1 MCEFFSN
8 FATQNYLYID
18 FMKKI
23 LCILALALPMLTY
36 AQQIKQ
42 GSVVDQNG
50 TPLVGVSISELGSDV
65 GTITDA
71 NGYFSIIPMRDSAI
85 LVCSYVGYK
94 SLSLPSLKR
103 NDYGRIQLEE
113 DTILLKDV
121 TITSQIT
128 RTKATPTPSSQVTS
142 FDIEEKLGSQEF
154 PMILKS
160 TPGVHPNVQGG
171 GWGDSEI
178 WMRGFDNSHIAV
190 LVNGIPVNDME
201 NGALY
206 WSNWAGLAD
215 VTEVVQTQRGIGANL
230 ISTQS
235 IGGSINIITKGI
247 STKRNVSLSYS
258 LGNDG
263 YNKILFSA
271 SSGLLKNGW
280 SFTILGS
287 KTWGNGYAMGTNYS
301 VYNYFVNISKRINA
315 NHQLSLTGFGAP
327 QQHHSRSCALTNA
340 EWNKVK
346 DFNLFGK
353 DYTQYNPEYGFDSN
367 GQRKSSEFN
376 KYHKPQ
382 ISLNHIWQI
391 DHKSSLSTTAY
402 ASIGYG
408 YAFSGE
414 ANSDVYTEYDWY
426 GSDYGILN
434 TKFRKA
440 DGTFDYAKIE
450 SINDTSSTG
459 SQMVMTKLNTSFQWY
474 GLISTYK
481 NTFLDCLN
489 LVAGIDIR
497 YYKGLHRN
505 VIDDLYG
512 GAYYVDP
519 ARQDVSIVNNSIATD
534 EWKNQHLHTGDIV
547 HRDYDGNVMQEGAF
561 AQLEYNG
568 RYISTFVSGAINYTS
583 FWRYDRMYY
592 EPSKARSE
600 TVGFVGGSI
609 KAGLNYKINKHNNL
623 YANFGY
629 VSNVPPFKNGVFMSA
644 NTSNIINRNAKN
656 EKAITGEIGYQF
668 TNNFIHLAVNGYI
681 TEYMDKTMTKKGK
694 ADNKTQYYLNMS
706 GVSARHMGM
715 EFEAS
720 AMPVHWLELS
730 AMVSLGNW
738 VWDSD
743 SVKGLVYDTYG
754 QAITPEGNPTQPGA
768 PDQAW
773 AIINIKG
780 VHVGGSAQTTASF
793 DVLFKPY
800 KGMRIGGCY
809 TLYDRN
815 YAYYALSG
823 GSLKLGKVMNVC
835 EAWRIPLSGSLDLRA
850 SYSFNIRNVNM
861 NIAGIVNNVI
871 GQRNIEKAWNPS
883 NVSQDVKVVNPD
895 DVYFFYSPMRTWNV
909 KLKIQF

>member
-1 MCEFFSN
+1 
-8 FATQNYLYID
+8 
-18 FMKKI
+18 MKKLLSLFTL
-23 LCILALALPMLTY
+23 LCACASMMAVSVKITGNVQD
-36 AQQIKQ
+36 AQNA
-42 GSVVDQNG
+42 D
-50 TPLVGVSISELGSDV
+50 PLIGVSVFEVGTTNGVVTDVDGNFTLNVELG
-65 GTITDA
+65 A
-71 NGYFSIIPMRDSAI
+71 M
-85 LVCSYVGYK
+85 LQLSYVGYK
-94 SLSLPSLKR
+94 LREITVRKGGNL
-103 NDYGRIQLEE
+103 GIITLEGE
-113 DTILLKDV
+113 AIALQDV
-121 TITSQIT
+121 TIMGQIAQQQ
-128 RTKATPTPSSQVTS
+128 KTPVAVSQVS
-142 FDIEEKLGSQEF
+142 ALEIEERLGAAEF
-154 PMILKS
+154 PEVLKN
-160 TPGVHPNVQGG
+160 TPGVHANGQGG
-171 GWGDSEI
+171 GWGESEI
-178 WMRGFDNSHIAV
+178 WMRGFDNSHVSV

-215 VTEVVQTQRGIGANL
+215 VTEQIQTQRGIGANI

-235 IGGSINIITKGI
+235 LGGSINIITKGI
-247 STKRNVSLSYS
+247 SSKRNITMSYS

-271 SSGLLKNGW
+271 SSGLLRNGW
-280 SFTILGS
+280 SFTVLGS
-287 KTWGNGYAMGTNYS
+287 KTWGNGYAIGADYS
-301 VYNYFVNISKRINA
+301 VYSYFVNISKRINA
-315 NHQLSLTGFGAP
+315 HHQLSLTGFGAP

-353 DYTQYNPEYGFDSN
+353 DYSQYNPEYGFDSN

-414 ANSDVYTEYDWY
+414 ANSDTYTEYDWY
-426 GSDYGILN
+426 GADYGILN
-434 TKFRKA
+434 TEFRNA

-474 GLISTYK
+474 GLVSTYK

-489 LVAGIDIR
+489 MVAGIDIR

-505 VIDDLYG
+505 VISDLYG
-512 GAYYVDP
+512 GKYYIDP
-519 ARQDVSIVNNSIATD
+519 AREDVSIVNNSIATD
-534 EWKNQHLHTGDIV
+534 EWKAQHLHTGDVV

-568 RYISTFVSGAINYTS
+568 NSISSFVAGAINYTS

-592 EPSKARSE
+592 ERSKARSE
-600 TVGFVGGSI
+600 TVGFVGGSV
-609 KAGLNYKINKHNNL
+609 KAGFNYKINRHNNL

-644 NTSNIINRNAKN
+644 NNSNIINRNARN
-656 EKAITGEIGYQF
+656 EKAITGEVGYQF
-668 TNNFIHLAVNGYI
+668 ANSFIQFAVNGYI

-694 ADNKTQYYLNMS
+694 AENKTQYYMNMS
-706 GVSARHMGM
+706 GVSARHMGI
-715 EFEAS
+715 EFEAT
-720 AMPVHWLELS
+720 ATPVHWLELS
-730 AMVSLGNW
+730 AMGDW
-738 VWDSD
+738 RWDSD
-743 SVKGLVYDTYG
+743 SVKGLVFDTYG

-773 AIINIKG
+773 AIINMKG

-800 KGMRIGGCY
+800 KGARIGACY

-823 GSLKLGKVMNVC
+823 GSLKLGKVMNVS
-835 EAWRIPLSGSLDLRA
+835 EAWRIPLGGTLDLRA
-850 SYSFNIRNVNM
+850 SYSFNVRNVNM
-861 NIAGIVNNVI
+861 TIAGIVNNVI
-871 GQRNIEKAWNPS
+871 GQRNIEKAWNPT
-883 NVSQDVKVVNPD
+883 NVSSEVKEVNPD
-895 DVYFFYSPMRTWNV
+895 DVYFFYSPGRTWNV

>member
-1 MCEFFSN
+1 
-8 FATQNYLYID
+8 
-18 FMKKI
+18 MKKI
-23 LCILALALPMLTY
+23 YLILICSVFSIVIEAQYVKRGTIADLNGFPLA
-36 AQQIKQ
+36 
-42 GSVVDQNG
+42 
-50 TPLVGVSISELGSDV
+50 GVSVLETSTGV

-71 NGYFSIIPMRDSAI
+71 NGNFSIELVSDSAQ
-85 LVCSYVGYK
+85 LLCSYVGYK
-94 SLSLPSLKR
+94 SMVLPSFGKSDFGKIR
-103 NDYGRIQLEE
+103 LEE

-121 TITSQIT
+121 TITSQIAKS
-128 RTKATPTPSSQVTS
+128 KATPTPSSLVS
-142 FDIEEKLGSQEF
+142 YFSIDEKLGAQEF
-154 PMILKS
+154 PVILKS

-178 WMRGFDNSHIAV
+178 WMRGFDNSHVSV

-215 VTEVVQTQRGIGANL
+215 VTEQIQTQRGIGANI

-235 IGGSINIITKGI
+235 LGGSINIITKGI
-247 STKRNVSLSYS
+247 SSKRNITMSYS

-271 SSGLLKNGW
+271 SSGLLRNGW
-280 SFTILGS
+280 SFTVLGS
-287 KTWGNGYAMGTNYS
+287 KTWGNGYAIGADYS
-301 VYNYFVNISKRINA
+301 VYSYFVNISKRINA
-315 NHQLSLTGFGAP
+315 HHQLSLTGFGAP

-353 DYTQYNPEYGFDSN
+353 DYSQYNPEYGFDSN

-414 ANSDVYTEYDWY
+414 ANSDTYTEYDWY
-426 GSDYGILN
+426 GADYGILN
-434 TKFRKA
+434 TEFRNA

-474 GLISTYK
+474 GLVSTYK

-489 LVAGIDIR
+489 MVAGIDIR

-505 VIDDLYG
+505 VISDLYG
-512 GAYYVDP
+512 GKYYIDP
-519 ARQDVSIVNNSIATD
+519 AREDVSIVNNSIATD
-534 EWKNQHLHTGDIV
+534 EWKAQHLHTGDVV

-561 AQLEYNG
+561 AQLEYDGNS
-568 RYISTFVSGAINYTS
+568 ISSFVAGAINYTS

-592 EPSKARSE
+592 ERSKARSE
-600 TVGFVGGSI
+600 TVGFVGGSV
-609 KAGLNYKINKHNNL
+609 KAGFNYKINRHNNL

-644 NTSNIINRNAKN
+644 NNSNIINRNARN
-656 EKAITGEIGYQF
+656 EKAITGEVGYQF
-668 TNNFIHLAVNGYI
+668 ANSFIQFAVNGYI

-694 ADNKTQYYLNMS
+694 AENKTQYYMNMS
-706 GVSARHMGM
+706 GVSARHMGI
-715 EFEAS
+715 EFEAT
-720 AMPVHWLELS
+720 ATPVHWLELS
-730 AMVSLGNW
+730 AMVSLGDW
-738 VWDSD
+738 RWDSD
-743 SVKGLVYDTYG
+743 SVKGLVFDTYG

-773 AIINIKG
+773 AIINMKG

-800 KGMRIGGCY
+800 KGARIGACY

-823 GSLKLGKVMNVC
+823 GSLKLGKVMNVS
-835 EAWRIPLSGSLDLRA
+835 EAWRIPLGGTLDLRA
-850 SYSFNIRNVNM
+850 SYSFNVRNVNM
-861 NIAGIVNNVI
+861 TIAGIVNNVI
-871 GQRNIEKAWNPS
+871 GQRNIEKAWNPT
-883 NVSQDVKVVNPD
+883 NVSSEVKEVNPD
-895 DVYFFYSPMRTWNV
+895 DVYFFYSPGRTWNV